1 MPVSTSL
8 RGRVPGQGV
17 IGDIVTAQK
26 DVPARSL
33 IARIFGVSPLTS
45 ATRALYR
52 AAIGELAVAEMLDQL
67 GTRWDVLHVVPMND
81 VAVCN
86 RNGDSESADGSAQ
99 IDHLVIGPPGVFS
112 LTTENYPGEEIRVSG
127 DAMTIGG
134 KSVDD
139 ILVARGLATAAAS
152 RLSSATDR
160 TVRVEPVIVVIDSSR
175 LVLREQPTGVT
186 VVRAR
191 HLVRLL
197 TRLDRTLPGA
207 RVAQISDLAER
218 DTTWDSSPTPPEN
231 GVALSD
237 EFARIRDQV
246 RNAMQARV
254 LWIIFGFAVVSA
266 TAWVGT
272 VLIVE
277 SALGQYARRSCRSR
291 VSTGHSGR

>member
-8 RGRVPGQGV
+8 RGRVPAQGV
-17 IGDIVTAQK
+17 IGDIVAAQK
-26 DVPARSL
+26 DLPARSL
-33 IARIFGVSPLTS
+33 VSRIFGVSPLTS
-45 ATRALYR
+45 ATRGLYR

-67 GTRWDVLHVVPMND
+67 GPRWDVLHVVPLND
-81 VAVCN
+81 VETCPGTSKTDAPDPVN
-86 RNGDSESADGSAQ
+86 VTESTSAGAQ

-112 LTTENYPGEEIRVSG
+112 LTTENFPGQEIRVVG

-134 KSVDD
+134 RNVDD

-152 RLSSATDR
+152 RLSAATGR
-160 TVRVEPVIVVIDSSR
+160 IVRVEPVIVVMDASR

-197 TRLDRTLPGA
+197 THRDRTLPGA

-218 DTTWDSSPTPPEN
+218 DSTWDAGPTPPES
-231 GVALSD
+231 GVVLSD
-237 EFARIRDQV
+237 EFARLREQV
-246 RNAMQARV
+246 RSSVQARV
-254 LWIIFGFAVVSA
+254 LWFIVGFALVSVSA
-266 TAWVGT
+266 WVAT

-277 SALGQYARRSCRSR
+277 SALG
-291 VSTGHSGR
+291 H

>member
-17 IGDIVTAQK
+17 IGDIVAAQQ
-26 DVPARSL
+26 VLPPRSL
-33 IARIFGVSPLTS
+33 LARIFGVSPLTS
-45 ATRALYR
+45 ATRGLYR

-81 VAVCN
+81 AAPCN
-86 RNGDSESADGSAQ
+86 THGDAESTQAPAQ

-112 LTTENYPGEEIRVSG
+112 LTTENYPGQEIRVSG

-134 KSVDD
+134 RTVDD
-139 ILVARGLATAAAS
+139 ILVARRLATAAAA
-152 RLSSATDR
+152 RLSSATER
-160 TVRVEPVIVVIDSSR
+160 TVRVEPVIVVMDSSR
-175 LVLREQPTGVT
+175 LLLREQPTGVT

-231 GVALSD
+231 GVVLTD
-237 EFARIRDQV
+237 EFAKLREQV
-246 RNAMQARV
+246 RNAVQARV
-254 LWIIFGFAVVSA
+254 LWIILGFAVVSMS
-266 TAWVGT
+266 AWVGT

-277 SALGQYARRSCRSR
+277 SALGQ
-291 VSTGHSGR
+291 